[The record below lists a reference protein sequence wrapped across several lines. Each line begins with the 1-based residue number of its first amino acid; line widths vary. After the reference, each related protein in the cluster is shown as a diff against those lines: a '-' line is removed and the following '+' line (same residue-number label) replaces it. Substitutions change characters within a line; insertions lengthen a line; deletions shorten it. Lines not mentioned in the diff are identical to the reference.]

1 MIEIPESNNLSMQLK
16 DTLQN
21 KTIQN
26 VYTATS
32 PHKFAWYHQDP
43 EEYHRL
49 LSGKIITDAYAVGG
63 QVEICAED
71 MRIVLG
77 DGVNIRYLEPGDTI
91 PKKHQ
96 LYIEFEDL
104 SAIVCTVQMYGGLL
118 VFKDGEIDNP
128 YYLVAKEKPSPL
140 SAKFDSQYFK
150 SIIEAAKPTLSV
162 KALLATEQRIPGLG
176 NGTLQDILF
185 NAEINPKTK
194 INQLTEEEIET
205 LFICVKGT
213 LMEMTT
219 RGGRDTEKDLFGCY
233 GGYKTILSKKTIK
246 DPCPRCGSDIVK
258 QAYLGGNVYY
268 CTVCQIVKK

>member
-77 DGVNIRYLEPGDTI
+77 DGVNIRYLEPDDTI

-140 SAKFDSQYFK
+140 STEFDSPYFK
-150 SIIEAAKPTLSV
+150 SIIEVAKPTLSV

-205 LFICVKGT
+205 LFVCVKGT
-213 LMEMTT
+213 LLEMTT